1 MRHALLTEQW
11 FPGIGGSIQLFD
23 ALYGQH
29 LPPGDALHVIAGGP
43 PSSEAHDK
51 SYPRPVTRFDDT
63 RYPWMKP
70 ESAAEYARM
79 LAATAWVCRRERV
92 EVLHAAR
99 VIPEGLVAMSVGRSL
114 KIPYTV
120 WVHGEEVSLFM
131 RYSVKKRLMP
141 LVFKGAR
148 AVFANSSFTQGKALL
163 AGAPPDRL
171 HVINPAVD
179 AAAFAGPF
187 ETADLVERFGLSGKT
202 VLLTVGRLTRRKG
215 HDRVL
220 DALAKLRPAGLLD
233 GVVWLVLSDGE
244 LEDELKKTCTALG
257 LDDVVR
263 WVGPVSRDALPRY
276 YAVADVFV
284 HPNRTL
290 DDDDVEGFGM
300 VFLEASAA
308 GLAVV
313 GGRSGGVV
321 DAVEDGGSGMLV
333 DGASVDAVADALAA
347 LLRDPVRRASM
358 GARGPAW
365 ARRFRWETQAARMRA
380 IASGDP
386 DPGAGVDTAVVT
398 G

>member
-29 LPPGDALHVIAGGP
+29 LPPGDAVHVIAGGP
-43 PSSEAHDK
+43 PGAEAHDK

-63 RYPWMKP
+63 RYAWMKP
-70 ESAAEYARM
+70 ESGAEYVRM
-79 LAATAWVCRRERV
+79 LATTAWVCRRERV

-99 VIPEGLVAMSVGRSL
+99 VIPEGLVAMAVGRSL

-131 RYSVKKRLMP
+131 RYAVKKRLMP
-141 LVFKGAR
+141 QVFRRAR
-148 AVFANSSFTQGKALL
+148 AVFANSSFTQGRALL
-163 AGAPPDRL
+163 AGAPPERM

-187 ETADLVERFGLSGKT
+187 DTADLVERFGLAGKT

-215 HDRVL
+215 HDQVL
-220 DALAKLRPAGLLD
+220 AALASLRPAGLLKD
-233 GVVWLVLSDGE
+233 VVWLVLSDGE
-244 LEDELKKTCTALG
+244 LEEELKKSCTALG

-263 WVGPVSRDALPRY
+263 WVGPVSRDALPKY
-276 YAVADVFV
+276 YAAADVFV

-300 VFLEASAA
+300 VFLEASAS

-321 DAVEDGGSGMLV
+321 DAVEDGVSGVLV
-333 DGASVDAVADALAA
+333 DGTSVTAVADALAS
-347 LLRDPVRRASM
+347 LIRDPAGRAAM
-358 GARGPAW
+358 GAKGRAW
-365 ARRFRWETQAARMRA
+365 ARRFRWEAQAARMRA
-380 IASGDP
+380 IAAGEGDP
-386 DPGAGVDTAVVT
+386 CTGMDTPGVT